1 MDKEIKYN
9 NDILKEYLLSE
20 DKKIKSVEITGTH
33 YYDDYINVF
42 TIIKTN
48 KEEMGYIK
56 NIKYNTID
64 FTLRINKLKK
74 IKEQIKKNKFKKFL
88 NLFNIK

>member
-1 MDKEIKYN
+1 MDKKIKYN

-20 DKKIKSVEITGTH
+20 DKKIKSLEITGTY

-42 TIIKTN
+42 SIIKTN

-56 NIKYNTID
+56 NIKYITID

>member
-1 MDKEIKYN
+1 MDKKIKYN

-20 DKKIKSVEITGTH
+20 DKKIKSLEIKGTH

-42 TIIKTN
+42 SIIKTN

-56 NIKYNTID
+56 NIKYITID

-74 IKEQIKKNKFKKFL
+74 NKNKQNKIYNK
-88 NLFNIK
+88 